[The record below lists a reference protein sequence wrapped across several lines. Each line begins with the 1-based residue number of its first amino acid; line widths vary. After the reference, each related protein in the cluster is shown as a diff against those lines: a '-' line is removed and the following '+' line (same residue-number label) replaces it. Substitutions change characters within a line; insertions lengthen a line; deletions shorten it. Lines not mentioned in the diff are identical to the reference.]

1 MRKKVAERLLRLR
14 EARPYLR
21 PIPHEQR
28 KQIYLPDF
36 VITLIRTPFLP
47 PRYASF
53 WVPLT
58 FNKLDIKDYLKQAY
72 GVDVLKVRS
81 YVEQQRITREKP
93 CGKEGY
99 GKWRRPMARKKM
111 TVEMTEPFVWPE
123 EPEDYKPWEKDR
135 YFEAKKLQ
143 EDASESIAPDA
154 KNKPMPQK
162 RRDTIAEQA
171 KRLLEGKE
179 EWQPTWKAL
188 GLNYD
193 RPVLGTGVN
202 GAKMAP
208 AEILKGENNTGP
220 VAERK

>member
-1 MRKKVAERLLRLR
+1 MRKKVAEKLLRLR

-21 PIPHEQR
+21 PIARDQR

-36 VITLIRTPFLP
+36 VLTLIRTPFLP

-81 YVEQQRITREKP
+81 YVEQQKITREKP
-93 CGKEGY
+93 CGKDGY

-123 EPEDYKPWEKDR
+123 EPADYKPWEKDR
-135 YFEAKKLQ
+135 YFEAKKYQ
-143 EDASESIAPDA
+143 ETASETLAPDA
-154 KNKPMPQK
+154 KNKPLPEKK
-162 RRDTIAEQA
+162 REAIAEQA

-179 EWQPTWKAL
+179 AWQPTWKAL

-193 RPVLGTGVN
+193 RPVLGGSVN
-202 GAKMAP
+202 GPKTSP
-208 AEILKGENNTGP
+208 VEILKEENKP
-220 VAERK
+220 DSEERK